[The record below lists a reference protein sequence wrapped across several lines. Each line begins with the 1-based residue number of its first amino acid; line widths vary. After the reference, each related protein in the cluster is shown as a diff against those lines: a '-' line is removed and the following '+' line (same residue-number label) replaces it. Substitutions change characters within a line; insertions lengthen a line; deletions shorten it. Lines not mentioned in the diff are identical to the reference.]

1 MVFITSLFI
10 SVINMQS
17 PVQLISNNPLIIKC
31 VTREDRDGDG
41 EVKDFLSWFFYMS
54 SCFSIEYVNKT
65 IETLKIM

>member
-17 PVQLISNNPLIIKC
+17 PVQLISNNPLIIKY